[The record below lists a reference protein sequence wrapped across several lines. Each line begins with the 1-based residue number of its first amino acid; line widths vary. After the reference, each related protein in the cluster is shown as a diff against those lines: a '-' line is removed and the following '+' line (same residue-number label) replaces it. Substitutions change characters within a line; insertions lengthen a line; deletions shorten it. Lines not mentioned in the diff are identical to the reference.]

1 MKKIFLLLF
10 AALFV
15 AGQAPA
21 QSTGGIEFE
30 SGSFTDV
37 LKKAQESGKL
47 VFMDCYAVWCG
58 PCKLM
63 AKEVFPQKIVGDYF
77 NKNFINYK
85 LDMEK
90 GEGVD
95 IAKKYGIKAYPTF
108 LILNGDGKELGR
120 IVGGAPAEEFIKKV
134 QKTVEG
140 ISE

>member
-1 MKKIFLLLF
+1 MKKIFFLLF
-10 AALFV
+10 TALFCI
-15 AGQAPA
+15 GQASA

-30 SGSFTDV
+30 SGTFTDV
-37 LKKAQESGKL
+37 LKKASEADKL

-90 GEGVD
+90 GEGIDV
-95 IAKKYGIKAYPTF
+95 AKKYDIKAYPTF
-108 LILNGDGKELGR
+108 LILDGNGKELGR

-140 ISE
+140 ISR